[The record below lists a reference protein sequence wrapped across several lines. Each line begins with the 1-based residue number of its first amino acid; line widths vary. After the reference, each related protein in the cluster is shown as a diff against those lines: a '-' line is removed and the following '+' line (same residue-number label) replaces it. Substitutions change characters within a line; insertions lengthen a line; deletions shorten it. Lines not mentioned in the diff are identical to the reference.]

1 MNSKPVSANGF
12 TEELFGKDMDGPY
25 KAEDTNKHVSDHA
38 KTIQGFTDR
47 FWIGINDVIEEGS
60 FKYNSDQSIILW
72 ENWRVSGGQPN
83 NINNQDCV
91 AVNSNGE
98 WDDDAC
104 SQLQSF
110 VCEKGTTFMQTV
122 FSQNV
127 EQKQSPGFLFFQLPW
142 VPNLHFI

>member
-1 MNSKPVSANGF
+1 
-12 TEELFGKDMDGPY
+12 MDGPY

-47 FWIGINDVIEEGS
+47 FWIGINDVTEEGS

-98 WDDDAC
+98 WYDDAC
-104 SQLQSF
+104 SQVKSF
-110 VCEKGTTFMQTV
+110 VCEKG
-122 FSQNV
+122 NV
-127 EQKQSPGFLFFQLPW
+127 HQFKLSK
-142 VPNLHFI
+142 

>member
-1 MNSKPVSANGF
+1 MG
-12 TEELFGKDMDGPY
+12 L

-38 KTIQGFTDR
+38 NTIQGFTDR
-47 FWIGINDVIEEGS
+47 FWIGINDFTEEGS

-72 ENWRVSGGQPN
+72 DNWRVSAGQPN

-104 SQLQSF
+104 SQLKSF
-110 VCEKGTTFMQTV
+110 VCEKGTKAEI
-122 FSQNV
+122 FSSCTKIRHKCNHTLIFHMY
-127 EQKQSPGFLFFQLPW
+127 ST
-142 VPNLHFI
+142 